1 MKWIKASEK
10 MPQDLTGGPQPM
22 RGSVLPYR
30 VNGNHVVGR
39 FHYRN
44 DCHFFEYVGMN
55 MHGSMMRSEFHE
67 IEWRDDS
74 DESLP
79 TLEQLQAEAVAKTAF
94 EQLKMAGYPEEL
106 SHHHCKGFK
115 VGYVAGASQYAGR
128 VRELEAENKELKA
141 TIQRLQ
147 GQMERISEYLTHNPA
162 NK

>member
-1 MKWIKASEK
+1 MKWRKASEK

-44 DCHFFEYVGMN
+44 DCYFFEYVGMN
-55 MHGSMMRSEFHE
+55 MHGSMMRSEFHK

-79 TLEQLQAEAVAKTAF
+79 TDEQLQAEAEERAEKYFSNVDWENF
-94 EQLKMAGYPEEL
+94 EVG
-106 SHHHCKGFK
+106 SDGFK
-115 VGYVAGASQYAGR
+115 AYEKAWVAGASQYAGR
-128 VRELEAENKELKA
+128 VRD
-141 TIQRLQ
+141 LQ
-147 GQMERISEYLTHNPA
+147 SEVAYLTEQLEGWKSQAQYPNE
-162 NK
+162 